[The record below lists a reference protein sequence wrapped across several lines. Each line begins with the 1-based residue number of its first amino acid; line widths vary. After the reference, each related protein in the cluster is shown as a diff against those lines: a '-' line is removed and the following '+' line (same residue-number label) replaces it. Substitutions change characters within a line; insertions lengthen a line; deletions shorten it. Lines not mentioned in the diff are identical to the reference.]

1 MPQCPECAEDIT
13 GDETECPHCQ
23 SILRKPQNPP
33 TRAQP
38 PSKATYV
45 IAAVC
50 ITVLALA
57 VVLTDWNG
65 PREAAMRSQAR
76 RDLVTI
82 GQAVRY
88 YHDAHRTFPPGSIV
102 DDQGRAQHGWE
113 AMLLP
118 QLDHADLY
126 DQIDFSKPWDD
137 PDNLR
142 VFQTEVPEFIDGSY
156 AERRDAGGLP
166 VSHFGANPLALPPNR
181 GLSFD
186 DFTDGLSNTI
196 LAGNMAAGARGW
208 GTPFNLRDPSLGINT
223 GPNSLGSP
231 HRGGGAL
238 VLLGD
243 GSVRFLKNDLPLANL
258 KSLATPNGN
267 DHIQADY

>member
-1 MPQCPECAEDIT
+1 M
-13 GDETECPHCQ
+13 
-23 SILRKPQNPP
+23 
-33 TRAQP
+33 
-38 PSKATYV
+38 
-45 IAAVC
+45 
-50 ITVLALA
+50 LALA
-57 VVLTDWNG
+57 VVLTAWNG
-65 PREAAMRSQAR
+65 PRRAALLSQAR
-76 RDLVTI
+76 SDLRQI
-82 GQAVRY
+82 GHAMQN
-88 YHDAHRTFPPGSIV
+88 YHYAYRMFPPGSIV
-102 DDQGRAQHGWE
+102 DDQSAAQHGWE

-208 GTPFNLRDPSLGINT
+208 GTPFNLRDPALGINT
-223 GPNSLGSP
+223 GPDSLGSP
-231 HRGGGAL
+231 RPGGTL

-243 GSVRFLKNDLPLANL
+243 GSVRFVRDDLPLENL
-258 KSLATPNGN
+258 KALATPNGG
-267 DHIQADY
+267 DQPVGY